1 MSRTT
6 ANLDQEAPAESVG
19 ARVRQ
24 IRKSRKLTLEQLSGL
39 TGIPVSSLS
48 RIENTRLG
56 LTVEKVRTLAKAL
69 EVTPETL
76 LTLAAEDDLAPRKAS
91 PSPVATPGSVSVDRA
106 RGREVD
112 RFGDAAVHYMF
123 DRNEPRALDCLY
135 FQLQPISIW
144 DSEFVRHP
152 GEKVLYLV
160 TGEILA
166 YIEGR
171 SPIILETGDSLHMD
185 GSVWHSV
192 VAINGRAAELFVAY
206 HHGGRH
212 GSDAFE
218 AQAFTPESWAAL
230 SQRSKR
236 P

>member
-1 MSRTT
+1 MSRNT
-6 ANLDQEAPAESVG
+6 ANADGDASAESVG

-69 EVTPETL
+69 EVAPETL
-76 LTLAAEDDLAPRKAS
+76 LAVAGGDEPPPRRIS
-91 PSPVATPGSVSVDRA
+91 SSPVVSPGSVSVDRA

-112 RFGDAAVHYMF
+112 RFGDASVHYMF

-160 TGEILA
+160 SGEIVA
-166 YIEGR
+166 YIQDR
-171 SPIILETGDSLHMD
+171 SPVILETGDSLHMD

-192 VAINGRAAELFVAY
+192 VAINGRPAELFVAY
-206 HHGGRH
+206 YHGGRH
-212 GSDAFE
+212 GADAFE

-230 SQRSKR
+230 SQRPKQ

>member
-1 MSRTT
+1 MSRSP
-6 ANLDQEAPAESVG
+6 ANADVEAPVESVG

-69 EVTPETL
+69 EVAPETL
-76 LTLAAEDDLAPRKAS
+76 LAIADEPAPVRRTP
-91 PSPVATPGSVSVDRA
+91 PSPMVKPGSVSIDRA

-135 FQLQPISIW
+135 FQLQPISVW

-160 TGEILA
+160 AGEIVA
-166 YIEGR
+166 YIQDR
-171 SPIILETGDSLHMD
+171 PPVILETGDSLHMD

-192 VAINGRAAELFVAY
+192 VAINGRPAELFVAY
-206 HHGGRH
+206 YHGGRH
-212 GSDAFE
+212 GADAFE

-230 SQRSKR
+230 SQRRKN